1 MQGKGAAQQTAD
13 GTRAHTTVIGHS
25 YGSTVVG
32 VSAQSGS
39 WNDPESANDF
49 IFAGSPGVQADH
61 AADLG
66 VGADHVWAMGAPWDD
81 QVVRQ
86 GGRLMGLGDN
96 GAIPTDESFGG
107 NIMGSDSGGH
117 TGFFDESS
125 LSIRNQAAVIAGQYD
140 KVQLE

>member
-1 MQGKGAAQQTAD
+1 
-13 GTRAHTTVIGHS
+13 VIGHS

-39 WNDPESANDF
+39 WDDPNVVNDF

-66 VGADHVWAMGAPWDD
+66 VGADHVWAMGGPGDD

-96 GAIPTDESFGG
+96 VTIPTDERFGG
-107 NIMGSDSGGH
+107 NIMKSDSDGH
-117 TGFFDESS
+117 SGFWDENSKS
-125 LSIRNQAAVIAGQYD
+125 LLNQAAVIVGQHD
-140 KVQLE
+140 KVELD